1 MSLKFVDVM
10 DPGTYYISNTYYI
23 GKNSIKSKKREKS
36 EATLNTLGKNETAML
51 ETLRNRKREVNLFV
65 SRNTILNFFKMRR

>member
-36 EATLNTLGKNETAML
+36 ERRLKILSVRTRQQCWKLSET
-51 ETLRNRKREVNLFV
+51 EKE
-65 SRNTILNFFKMRR
+65 K

>member
-23 GKNSIKSKKREKS
+23 GNNSIKSKREKR
-36 EATLNTLGKNETAML
+36 ARGDLKY
-51 ETLRNRKREVNLFV
+51 
-65 SRNTILNFFKMRR
+65 SR